1 MSMMNKTPMFTFA
14 FLAMFGLRCAKDEEP
29 APTDQKPTASQS
41 TSGSSASRVEGIVRL
56 TEKERENAG
65 IKVQEAKHRES
76 RCSLKAMGK
85 VLAPQLQTAIVSHA
99 FSGRVAE
106 IHANIGDLVEKGK
119 PLVTLD
125 SHEVGEAKSEFYKA
139 IANGELAKMNLDR
152 EKRLL
157 DGGIGIKKNFVAAE
171 AEHKVAQATVEAAH
185 KKLHVLGFTEEQ
197 VKEIADTHQINATIS
212 LYAPI
217 AGKVVDTQAVLG
229 AMVDPSTAI
238 LTIIDLRSLWVDAEV
253 YEKDI
258 ARIKIGQEAEIGVP
272 AYPAA
277 VFRGKISYIGDV
289 VDEETRTIT
298 VRADVDNA
306 DRRLKPGMFAD
317 VKILLD
323 ESRQMLVVPPAAIL
337 EDGKQEIVFVE
348 EDDHFA
354 RREIQTRT
362 IDGKCLQVL
371 SGLEAGEKV
380 VIEGNHQ
387 LHSKLKEEV
396 LKAAHVH

>member
-1 MSMMNKTPMFTFA
+1 MSVMTKKPMFMFV
-14 FLAMFGLRCAKDEEP
+14 FLAMFGLGCAKDEEP
-29 APTDQKPTASQS
+29 APSDQKPAASQS
-41 TSGSSASRVEGIVRL
+41 SSASTSSQAEGIVRL
-56 TEKERENAG
+56 TESERENAG
-65 IKVQEAKHRES
+65 IKVDEVKRRES
-76 RCSLKAMGK
+76 RCSLKAMGE

-106 IHANIGDLVEKGK
+106 IHASVGDWVEKGESV
-119 PLVTLD
+119 VTLE
-125 SHEVGEAKSEFYKA
+125 SYEVGEAKSEFYKA

-157 DGGIGIKKNFVAAE
+157 DGGIGIKKNFLAAE
-171 AEHKVAQATVEAAH
+171 AEHKVAQANVEAAE
-185 KKLHVLGFTEEQ
+185 KRLHVLGFTEEQ
-197 VKEIADTHQINATIS
+197 VEKIVSTHQINPTIS

-217 AGKVVDTQAVLG
+217 AGKVVDTKAVLG

-238 LTIIDLRSLWVDAEV
+238 LTIIDIRSLWVDAEV

-272 AYPAA
+272 AYPGT

-298 VRADVDNA
+298 VRADVANA
-306 DRRLKPGMFAD
+306 DQRLKPGMFAD

-337 EDGKQEIVFVE
+337 EDGKQKIVFVE

-354 RREIQTRT
+354 RREIRTRT
-362 IDGKCLQVL
+362 IDGKCRQVL